1 MYFLDIN
8 IIFITINLSEKQQQQ
23 QQKKPKKQ
31 NTHTTSTTGKKWGQN
46 HIVIVPAIMS
56 STELIFSNTCW
67 IRPTAVL
74 VCRFRTLFRRTAV
87 NMLQISAWQVMSQ
100 CSSSSTRQLMLS
112 ASWIMK
118 LVSRSNSPPTNCKIR
133 WDRRKMC
140 EEIEFLCLSHSA

>member
-8 IIFITINLSEKQQQQ
+8 IIFITINSSEKNNNKRNPQTKHTYYVYYR
-23 QQKKPKKQ
+23 QKR
-31 NTHTTSTTGKKWGQN
+31 SQN

-67 IRPTAVL
+67 IRPTSVL

-100 CSSSSTRQLMLS
+100 CSSSSTRQLMVS

-133 WDRRKMC
+133 
-140 EEIEFLCLSHSA
+140 